1 VTGVTAVCGRA
12 HHHGYWFGKVPAQ
25 EREVTMTMPPCPT
38 SVARTI
44 IAAFL
49 VWIAAMASMAAGG

>member
-1 VTGVTAVCGRA
+1 M
-12 HHHGYWFGKVPAQ
+12 
-25 EREVTMTMPPCPT
+25 TMTMPPCPT
-38 SVARTI
+38 PVARTI